1 MSIRVEVVCIADDG
15 SEQRREVMTIERPE
29 LAMETLG
36 LTLKEGKALLAG
48 VQDFVVAQQAR
59 QYLDQQRTCP
69 QCSQRHTSKDIGNTP
84 VKTVFGPVQVPNPR
98 WNRCSCQTD
107 GPRTF
112 RPMRA
117 WLQGRTTPEMLYLET
132 RWASLIPFARVVDLL
147 KDVLPVG
154 DALNSETVRHHLQAT
169 GERLEQELGDERPP
183 NRFEGAEEDWEQQPL
198 PDGPITVGIDG
209 GYVRA
214 ANRQGWF
221 EVIAG
226 KSVVAFQRD
235 DGGELPCAKCFGF
248 VQTYDQ
254 KSRRSL
260 SALLNSLSMH
270 DTQQLPL
277 LSYRS
282 AGAR

>member
-1 MSIRVEVVCIADDG
+1 MAVMSIRVEVVCIADDG
-15 SEQRREVMTIERPE
+15 SEERREVMTIEHRE

-48 VQDFVVAQQAR
+48 VQDFVVAQQVR

-69 QCSQRHTSKDIGNTP
+69 QCSQRHTGKDISNTP

-107 GPRTF
+107 GPWTF

-154 DALNSETVRHHLQAT
+154 AALNSETVRNHLQAT

-183 NRFEGAEEDWEQQPL
+183 NLFEGAEKDWEQQPL

-214 ANRQGWF
+214 ATSRDGLRSSLVRAWWRF
-221 EVIAG
+221 GG
-226 KSVVAFQRD
+226 KRRVRCRLPSV
-235 DGGELPCAKCFGF
+235 
-248 VQTYDQ
+248 
-254 KSRRSL
+254 
-260 SALLNSLSMH
+260 
-270 DTQQLPL
+270 
-277 LSYRS
+277 
-282 AGAR
+282 